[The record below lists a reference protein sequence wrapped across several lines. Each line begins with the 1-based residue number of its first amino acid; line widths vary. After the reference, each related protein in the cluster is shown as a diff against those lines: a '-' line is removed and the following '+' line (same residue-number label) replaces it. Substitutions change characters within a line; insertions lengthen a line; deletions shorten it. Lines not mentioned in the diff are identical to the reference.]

1 MPVVKYIVLAGSAL
15 IGIVGAPVHGK
26 TIESLPALEQQLALF
41 LGKQKGEVGGPR
53 SNIDPRLRLTKCTQP
68 PVFEMRSENLVI
80 ISCKPLNWRIPIALV
95 RPVAG
100 RQVSSR
106 GQMIVKRGQPVL
118 LIIEKNGFMISRQ
131 MQADRNGGIGDII
144 PVRAARRSSPI
155 LVEITGQGRVSLPS
169 YQAD

>member
-1 MPVVKYIVLAGSAL
+1 MSIVKQIVLAGSAL
-15 IGIVGAPVHGK
+15 IGISGAPVHGK
-26 TIESLPALEQQLALF
+26 TIEPLTALEQQLALF
-41 LGKQKGEVGGPR
+41 LGKQEGEVGGAR

-68 PVFEMRSENLVI
+68 PMFEMRSKNLVI
-80 ISCKPLNWRIPIALV
+80 IKCEPLNWRIPIALV
-95 RPVAG
+95 QPV
-100 RQVSSR
+100 VSSQASSR
-106 GQMIVKRGQPVL
+106 RQMIVRRGQPVL

-131 MQADRNGGIGDII
+131 MHADRNGEIGDII